1 MKKRIKNYLLI
12 TTLLLVSNTILYSQA
27 QSVQSFLGETDG
39 DYFGHNVSNAG
50 DVNNDG
56 IDDIIVGAPFYGSY
70 KGRAYIYYGGSPM
83 NSGADVILIGEN
95 DWDYFGWSVSAAGD
109 VNNDGIADIIVG
121 ANGYN
126 SSTGRAYIYY
136 GGDGAIDNTVDVTM
150 NGETSSDNF
159 GNSVSFAGD
168 VNNDGY
174 DDVII
179 GANKAVSDFNGR
191 AYIYYG
197 GDGAID
203 NTVDVT
209 LTNISSGE
217 YFGGTVSNAGDV
229 NGDGYDDVI
238 VGAERYNTTS
248 WYGRAYIFL
257 GGNGSMNTVVDLTIT
272 GTSQSHLGYP
282 VSAAGDV
289 NNDGFD
295 DVIVGANG
303 YNSNVGRAYIY
314 YGGNSLNSVADV
326 TFNGEVAGDHF
337 GVAVS
342 NAGDINGDA
351 YDDVIVGASEYNSEA
366 GRVYIYYGG
375 NGSMNSVADLT
386 IDGENGG
393 DYFGYSVSYA
403 ADPNNDNFDDVI
415 IGAYG
420 HNSNTGKSYIYSDP
434 LAPLPVE
441 LTSFTATVID
451 GGVMLNWA
459 TATEINNY
467 GFEIEASVNGSWNVV
482 AFVNGHGNSN
492 SSNEYTYFD
501 NSGATSYRLKQID
514 NNGGFEYSDVI
525 TVSGSLA
532 KTELYQNH
540 PNPFN
545 PSTQIS
551 FSLANAGNVNI
562 SVYNALGQ
570 KVAELV
576 NGNMN
581 AGTHNVEFNTSSRLA
596 IASGLYF
603 YKLETAN
610 YSKTMKMLL
619 VK

>member
-1 MKKRIKNYLLI
+1 MKKRIKNYFII
-12 TTLLLVSNTILYSQA
+12 TTILLVSNTILFSQA
-27 QSVQSFLGETDG
+27 QSVQSFLGATDG
-39 DYFGHNVSNAG
+39 DYFGYVVSNAG

-70 KGRAYIYYGGSPM
+70 QGRAYIYYGGSPM
-83 NSGADVILIGEN
+83 DSGPDVTLIGEN
-95 DWDYFGWSVSAAGD
+95 NSDTFGWSVSAAGD
-109 VNNDGIADIIVG
+109 VNHDGIADIIVG
-121 ANGYN
+121 AVGYN
-126 SSTGRAYIYY
+126 SSAGRAYIYY
-136 GGDGAIDNTVDVTM
+136 GGDGAIDNTADVIM
-150 NGETSSDNF
+150 NGETTGDEF
-159 GNSVSFAGD
+159 GSSVSFAGD

-179 GANKAVSDFNGR
+179 GANKAVSNFNGR
-191 AYIYYG
+191 AYVYYG

-229 NGDGYDDVI
+229 NNDGYDDVI
-238 VGAERYNTTS
+238 VGAERYGS
-248 WYGRAYIFL
+248 WTGRAYIYF

-295 DVIVGANG
+295 DVIVGASG
-303 YNSNVGRAYIY
+303 YNSNVGRVYIY

-326 TFNGEVAGDHF
+326 TMDGETSGDYF
-337 GVAVS
+337 GVSVS
-342 NAGDINGDA
+342 NAGDVNHDT
-351 YDDVIVGASEYNSEA
+351 YDDIIVGAYRYNSDA
-366 GRVYIYYGG
+366 GRAYIYYGG

-393 DYFGYSVSYA
+393 DRFGYSVSYA
-403 ADPNNDNFDDVI
+403 GDPNNDNYDDVI
-415 IGAYG
+415 IGAYA
-420 HNSNTGKSYIYSDP
+420 HNSSTGKAYVYSDP

-441 LTSFTATVID
+441 LTSFTVTVID

-492 SSNEYTYFD
+492 SPKDYSYID

-514 NNGGFEYSDVI
+514 NNGGFEYSDVV

-581 AGTHNVEFNTSSRLA
+581 AGTHNVEFNTSSSSA

-603 YKLETAN
+603 YKLETTN